1 MNLARLVLA
10 NARAVWVLVAL
21 LCCAG
26 VYSLTQVSSAL
37 FPSTDFPR
45 IVVQVDNG
53 VIPADQMAVTVTR
66 PLEEALSG
74 VLDIRR
80 VKSVTSRG
88 ASEVNLFFDWKADM
102 VLSLQLVQSRLA
114 QVKLPPGATVRRV
127 ERLTFAA
134 FPVCGY
140 SLTSDKLDQGQ
151 LRQLAQYTIRP
162 RLARLYG
169 VANVAIAGGKTREL
183 HVVVD
188 PQKLTARRIG
198 ITQISDSLRASN
210 LLDSPGLLEENHTLD
225 LVLVSGLAVDP
236 AQLKSISVGTVNGL
250 PVQLGDVAQVVEGV
264 APDYTLVSADGRR
277 AVVMNIL
284 RQPNADILKVTAA
297 VRQEIVAVQ
306 AGLPA
311 GTVLRPFYDQS
322 TLVQASMT
330 SVRDAIGLGLLLSVL
345 VLYGFLRDW
354 NATLVAVLVVPV
366 TLLATVSAMHLAG
379 LTFDLMTLGGMAAA
393 IGLVID
399 DAIVMVENI
408 HTHLARGQSRSQ
420 AVLNALH
427 EITGP
432 LIGST
437 LTPVVV
443 FAPLSLL
450 SGITGVFFRSLATTL
465 AVSLLTSLALAL
477 LFTPVVSAYL
487 LRPHTGHGAE
497 PKRSWL
503 DRAIDAYCALLRNS
517 LARPLAVLATV
528 VALLF
533 MSHGLYAR
541 LGSDML
547 PSFDEGGFVLDY
559 VAPPGTSLSE
569 TDRMLVQLEGY
580 LRACPEVES
589 YSRRTGLR
597 LSGSV
602 SEPNQGD
609 FLVKLKPK
617 RQRSVSQVTD
627 DLRVQVNASLP
638 ALRVSFAGILSDLI
652 GDLASAPQPVEVRLF
667 SEDRNQLFGAARKV
681 ADLVGQVPGVVDV
694 FDGIV
699 ISGPAVTFRVDPEK
713 SARLGIT
720 AGEIARA
727 VSTALQGDPASAL
740 LEADRLLPIRV
751 RYPADSVTN
760 LSALR
765 GLLLRST
772 VGGLFRL
779 DQVARVEYQS
789 GQTQLGRD
797 GLRQSVA
804 VTARLSGL
812 DLGSAISSIQARLKG
827 VGLGVTVEYGGLYA
841 EQQRSFQE
849 LTVVMLLAVTLVFLT
864 LVIEFRSFIA
874 PLSIVTGAVL
884 SLSGVLLGL
893 YLTGTTLNV
902 VSLMGMVMV
911 VGIVAKNGI
920 LMLDTVSTHLEAGD
934 TVEHALLESGRR
946 RFRPVLMTSLAA
958 ILGMLPLALAIGAGS
973 ELLQPLAI
981 AVIGGLSVALI
992 FSLVVTPSVF
1002 AFLHRT
1008 ADLWVRKQ

>member
-1 MNLARLVLA
+1 MNLAKLVLDH
-10 NARAVWVLVAL
+10 ARAVWVLVVL

-45 IVVQVDNG
+45 IAVQVDNG

-102 VLSLQLVQSRLA
+102 VLSLQLVQARLG
-114 QVKLPPGATVRRV
+114 QLKLPPGASIRRV

-162 RLARLYG
+162 RLARLSG
-169 VANVAIAGGKTREL
+169 VASVGLAGGKVREL

-188 PQKLTARRIG
+188 PHKLTARRIG
-198 ITQISDSLRASN
+198 LTQISDALRTSN

-236 AQLKSISVGTVNGL
+236 AELKNISVGTINGL
-250 PVQLGDVAQVVEGV
+250 PVKLGDVAQVVEGV
-264 APDYTLVSADGRR
+264 APDYTLVSADAKR
-277 AVVMNIL
+277 AVVLNIL
-284 RQPNADILKVTAA
+284 RQPNADILGVTRA
-297 VRQEIVAVQ
+297 VREEIASLQ

-311 GTVLRPFYDQS
+311 GTQLRPFYDQS
-322 TLVQASMT
+322 TLVQASMS

-408 HTHLARGQSRSQ
+408 HTHLSRGQTRSQ
-420 AVLNALH
+420 AVLESLR

-487 LRPHTGHGAE
+487 LRPHPQAE
-497 PKRSWL
+497 RKASLL
-503 DRAIDAYCALLRNS
+503 DRGIEAYCSLLRTA
-517 LARPLAVLATV
+517 LARPLAVLAVV

-533 MSHGLYAR
+533 GSHFVYGR

-569 TDRMLVQLEGY
+569 TDRMLNQLESY
-580 LRACPEVES
+580 LRACPEIES

-609 FLVKLKPK
+609 FLVKLKGR

-627 DLRVQVNASLP
+627 GLRLQINASLP

-667 SEDRNQLFGAARKV
+667 SEDRVQLFAAAQEV
-681 ADLVGQVPGVVDV
+681 ARLVGQVPGVVDV

-699 ISGPAVTFRVDPEK
+699 ISGPALTFRVDPEK
-713 SARLGIT
+713 SARLGIS

-740 LEADRLLPIRV
+740 LEQDRLLPIRV
-751 RYPADSVTN
+751 LYPRAAVTN
-760 LSALR
+760 LAALQ
-765 GLLLRST
+765 GLLLRSSA
-772 VGGLFRL
+772 GGLFRL
-779 DQVARVEYQS
+779 DQVAQVEYQS

-812 DLGSAISSIQARLKG
+812 DLGSAIAQIQDKLKG
-827 VGLGVTVEYGGLYA
+827 AHLKVGVEYGGLYA

-849 LTVVMLLAVTLVFLT
+849 LTVVMLLAITLVFLT

-874 PLSIVTGAVL
+874 PIAIVTGAIL

-893 YLTGTTLNV
+893 YLTNTTLNV

-920 LMLDTVSTHLEAGD
+920 LMLDTVDTHLQAGD

-958 ILGMLPLALAIGAGS
+958 VLGMLPLALAIGAGS

-981 AVIGGLSVALI
+981 AVIGGLSVALL

-1002 AFLHRT
+1002 AFLHR
-1008 ADLWVRKQ
+1008 LS